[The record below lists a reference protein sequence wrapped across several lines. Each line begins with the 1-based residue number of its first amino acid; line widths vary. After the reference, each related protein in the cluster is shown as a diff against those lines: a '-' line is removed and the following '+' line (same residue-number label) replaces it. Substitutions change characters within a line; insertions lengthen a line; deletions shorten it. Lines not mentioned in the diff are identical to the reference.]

1 MAHCTPEFN
10 SKKLTLEESN
20 EEAVIEEDEVSVV
33 SVLSKT
39 SSSTDEGNE
48 DERDAH
54 SSSSVVWNSV
64 KRWISKKS
72 SISPTSS
79 LPQQSY
85 MPVSKLNPAYNMAHS
100 RLGKALVL
108 SFYQWVCIKIIDDHL
123 KIN

>member
-20 EEAVIEEDEVSVV
+20 EEAVIVEDEVSVV

-72 SISPTSS
+72 SIS
-79 LPQQSY
+79 
-85 MPVSKLNPAYNMAHS
+85 KLNPAYNMAHS

-108 SFYQWVCIKIIDDHL
+108 SFYQWVCIKIIDDQ
-123 KIN
+123 